1 MTPMVDKFCSLWF
14 RLLRKTYPWL
24 PLATTIW
31 RIVFF
36 QSSQRQREQLRFWL
50 LVVKIDF
57 ANLIALAIDLCQP
70 EYWA

>member
-1 MTPMVDKFCSLWF
+1 MSNQCPLWF

-24 PLATTIW
+24 PLAATVW
-31 RIVFF
+31 RIAFK
-36 QSSQRQREQLRFWL
+36 SSQRQREQIRFWL

-70 EYWA
+70 EYWN